1 MVLGS
6 KATSSSSSL
15 NEISS
20 LEDSNRGRNISI
32 EDLKNINRTLMR
44 SGRDFPHSNESDV
57 DDDDQISAV
66 QEINIDNNSYDNDF
80 CQLELRGKLSSISTI
95 EDLSLKVKSKMERV
109 TQREHQITSNVET
122 KISVIMEL
130 TFQIK
135 IKSLALRH
143 N

>member
-6 KATSSSSSL
+6 KATSTSSSL
-15 NEISS
+15 NEISL
-20 LEDSNRGRNISI
+20 LEDSTKRRNISI

-44 SGRDFPHSNESDV
+44 CGRDFPHSNDSDV
-57 DDDDQISAV
+57 DDDNIRSDQ
-66 QEINIDNNSYDNDF
+66 ELENNTNDNEF

-95 EDLSLKVKSKMERV
+95 EDLSLRVKSKMERE
-109 TQREHQITSNVET
+109 TQREHQITSNVGT
-122 KISVIMEL
+122 KILVIMEV

-135 IKSLALRH
+135 IKSLALKH